1 MMNEVRTEGDLATI
15 GGVQVSLQSVY
26 LKDCSYESPNGP
38 RLPNNQGCEPKF
50 QLNMNTS
57 AEEIGPDIREVLL
70 TITLEA
76 KQGEATLYLVEVKQ
90 AGVFSIAGA
99 SVEDLKRLIGSFC
112 PSVLF
117 PYAREVISDLIVK
130 GGFPNFLLP
139 LVNFDALFA
148 QASEFPKSGLVN
160 YAPGEQCRV
169 RGRSKW
175 RSSALASGARL
186 LPFNSRASALRPAS
200 GGAILSRSR

>member
-1 MMNEVRTEGDLATI
+1 MNEVTAAGPQADV

-38 RLPNNQGCEPKF
+38 RLPSNQPWEPKF

-57 AEEIGPDIREVLL
+57 TEELSPEAREVLL
-70 TITLEA
+70 TVTVEA
-76 KQGEATLYLVEVKQ
+76 KQGDLTLYLVEVKQ
-90 AGVFSIAGA
+90 AGLFTIAGA
-99 SVEDLKRLIGSFC
+99 SVEDLKRLVGSFC
-112 PSVLF
+112 PGVLF

-148 QASEFPKSGLVN
+148 QALENPKSNLVN

>member
-1 MMNEVRTEGDLATI
+1 MSEVGTPGPEASI

-38 RLPNNQGCEPKF
+38 RLPNNQAWEPKF

-57 AEEIGPDIREVLL
+57 AEEVAADVREVLL

-76 KQGEATLYLVEVKQ
+76 KQGESTLYLVEVKQ
-90 AGVFSIAGA
+90 AGLFQIAGA
-99 SVEDLKRLIGSFC
+99 SAEDLKRLIGSFC

-148 QASEFPKSGLVN
+148 QASEVPQQGQGLVN
-160 YAPGEQCRV
+160 
-169 RGRSKW
+169 
-175 RSSALASGARL
+175 
-186 LPFNSRASALRPAS
+186 
-200 GGAILSRSR
+200 

>member
-1 MMNEVRTEGDLATI
+1 MSEVRTELAETNV

-38 RLPNNQGCEPKF
+38 RLPNNQGWEPKF
-50 QLNMNTS
+50 QLNMNTG
-57 AEEIGPDIREVLL
+57 AEEIGPEVREVLL

-76 KQGEATLYLVEVKQ
+76 KQGDATLYLVEVKQ
-90 AGVFSIAGA
+90 AGVFSITGA
-99 SVEDLKRLIGSFC
+99 SADDLKRLIGSFC

-148 QASEFPKSGLVN
+148 QAAESPQSSLVN
-160 YAPGEQCRV
+160 
-169 RGRSKW
+169 
-175 RSSALASGARL
+175 
-186 LPFNSRASALRPAS
+186 
-200 GGAILSRSR
+200 

>member
-1 MMNEVRTEGDLATI
+1 MNEVRNPGTEANI
-15 GGVQVSLQSVY
+15 GGVQVNLQSVY

-38 RLPNNQGCEPKF
+38 RLPNNQAWEPKF

-57 AEEIGPDIREVLL
+57 AEELAADVREILL

-76 KQGEATLYLVEVKQ
+76 KQGDATLYLVEVKQ

-148 QASEFPKSGLVN
+148 QASETPQPGLVN
-160 YAPGEQCRV
+160 
-169 RGRSKW
+169 
-175 RSSALASGARL
+175 
-186 LPFNSRASALRPAS
+186 
-200 GGAILSRSR
+200 

>member
-1 MMNEVRTEGDLATI
+1 MNEVTTTEQETSI
-15 GGVQVSLQSVY
+15 GGVQVNLQSVY
-26 LKDCSYESPNGP
+26 LKDSSYESPNGP
-38 RLPNNQGCEPKF
+38 RLPNNQTWEPKF

-57 AEEIGPDIREVLL
+57 AEELANDVREVLL

-90 AGVFSIAGA
+90 AGIFVVNGA
-99 SVEDLKRLIGSFC
+99 TLEDYKRLIGSFC

-117 PYAREVISDLIVK
+117 PYAREVISDLITK

-148 QASEFPKSGLVN
+148 QASESPGQQQPGLVN
-160 YAPGEQCRV
+160 
-169 RGRSKW
+169 
-175 RSSALASGARL
+175 
-186 LPFNSRASALRPAS
+186 
-200 GGAILSRSR
+200 

>member
-1 MMNEVRTEGDLATI
+1 MNEFRTEEAKATEV
-15 GGVQVSLQSVY
+15 GVQVNLQTVY

-38 RLPNNQGCEPKF
+38 RLPNNQAWEPKF

-57 AEEIGPDIREVLL
+57 AEEIDTDLKEVLL

-76 KQGEATLYLVEVKQ
+76 KQGEGTLYLVEVKQ
-90 AGVFSIAGA
+90 AGVFSIVGA
-99 SVEDLKRLIGSFC
+99 SADDMKRLVGSFC

-117 PYAREVISDLIVK
+117 PYAREVVSDLVVK

-148 QASEFPKSGLVN
+148 QATETPQPGMVN
-160 YAPGEQCRV
+160 
-169 RGRSKW
+169 
-175 RSSALASGARL
+175 
-186 LPFNSRASALRPAS
+186 
-200 GGAILSRSR
+200 

>member
-1 MMNEVRTEGDLATI
+1 MSEVKTQGSGASV
-15 GGVQVSLQSVY
+15 GGVQVSLQTVY

-38 RLPNNQGCEPKF
+38 RLPHNQTWEPKF
-50 QLNMNTS
+50 QLNMNTA
-57 AEEIGPDIREVLL
+57 AEELSPEVREVLL

-90 AGVFSIAGA
+90 AGIFAIAGA
-99 SVEDLKRLIGSFC
+99 SAEELKRLIGSFC

-117 PYAREVISDLIVK
+117 PYAREVISDLIIK

-148 QASEFPKSGLVN
+148 QASESP
-160 YAPGEQCRV
+160 AQ
-169 RGRSKW
+169 
-175 RSSALASGARL
+175 
-186 LPFNSRASALRPAS
+186 PAS
-200 GGAILSRSR
+200 IN